1 MSRSSRSTSADCKLM
16 DRLVPDE
23 SHGRLVGLLGTTYEL
38 QPEFLETD
46 FLPTLFGLGAWD
58 DRSWSSR
65 IALEKKLSEL
75 EAATVLMDTHPYRAR
90 PRSLRIEVQPVCMSG
105 GASLH
110 SKVLVGVYEKA
121 IRVVLGSANLTEPG
135 YRRNREVIAV
145 LTATAERPVEVRLVR
160 EVIEQLRARLQR
172 WQTTSVSRVCELADE
187 HLAAWAA
194 PTVAGHEWFVWSGGG
209 ETPLWQQY
217 LSHWPDGEPA
227 GQITIVSPFWS
238 AEHTQGPLATFIG
251 ELRRRNSLATTAEL
265 RLLTSAEPKTADTFL
280 PKLPESFAS
289 FDSASLGVAA
299 TALAVDPGVTDEEID
314 PGLGFTGQ
322 RSLHAKVVLIEGPET
337 SLAYF
342 GSANFTRRGWGFMS
356 TPNLEAGLILRRTGT
371 DRTGLQGLI
380 PRTTGAPVS
389 LNGSAHGRIAAAEPS
404 PETSAWPRF
413 MQDVRLVPSSSD
425 SSRLELLVQVDTD
438 TEGEE
443 WCITHAGDEVPNEP
457 LLEKSPDRTIER
469 EVRVPLTP
477 RQLERILREQEVCV
491 RWAECETG
499 RNVPVNVALDARAEL
514 PLCPG
519 TTTPAE
525 LHLIAYYQ
533 GQVAWE
539 DLYPEPT
546 QAAEEDETRTTDKDE
561 LLGVDTSRIQSYL
574 IREFVEALTGIRD
587 DLDRAAQAPPQ
598 CMRLAL
604 LGQVSPVTLARHVLK
619 AVRDRQRTPTAA
631 GFQLVEILACLES
644 ARHTEVTE
652 KYRNNWDALI
662 SEAAGRVQDVLT
674 QLTRQYADDLPESFG
689 VYAETIRNHWRPQ
702 EIAE

>member
-1 MSRSSRSTSADCKLM
+1 MSSSSKSTSADCKLM

-38 QPEFLETD
+38 QPEFFETD

-75 EAATVLMDTHPYRAR
+75 EAATLLMDAHPYRAR
-90 PRSLRIEVQPVCMSG
+90 PRSLRIEVQPVCMPG

-110 SKVLVGVYEKA
+110 AKVLVGVYEKA
-121 IRVVLGSANLTEPG
+121 IRVILGSANLTEPG
-135 YRRNREVIAV
+135 YRRNREVVAV
-145 LTATAERPVEVRLVR
+145 LTASEDRPGEVRLVR
-160 EVIEQLRARLQR
+160 EVIEQFRDRLQP
-172 WQTTSVSRVCELADE
+172 WQSASVSRVYELADE
-187 HLAAWAA
+187 LLADWPIASALRQ
-194 PTVAGHEWFVWSGGG
+194 EWFVWSGGG
-209 ETPLWQQY
+209 ETPLWQQF

-238 AEHTQGPLATFIG
+238 AEHTLGPLAAFLS
-251 ELRRRNSLATTAEL
+251 ELRRRNSLADAAEL
-265 RLLTSAEPKTADTFL
+265 RLLTCAEPETADTFL

-299 TALAVDPGVTDEEID
+299 TALAVDPRVTSEEID
-314 PGLGFTGQ
+314 PGLGFLGQ
-322 RSLHAKVVLIEGPET
+322 RSLHAKVVLVEGPET

-356 TPNLEAGLILRRTGT
+356 APNLEAGLILRRTGA

-389 LNGSAHGRIAAAEPS
+389 LNGSAHGRIAAAEPN
-404 PETSAWPRF
+404 PEASAWPRF
-413 MQDVRLVPSSSD
+413 VQDVRLVPSSSD
-425 SSRLELLVQVDTD
+425 LSRLELVIQVDTD
-438 TEGEE
+438 TEIGG
-443 WCITHAGDEVPNEP
+443 WCITHTDDEAPDTP
-457 LLEKSPDRTIER
+457 LFEKTLDRPVER
-469 EVRVPLTP
+469 EVRISLTP
-477 RQLERILREQEVCV
+477 QQLERILREQEVCV
-491 RWAECETG
+491 RWSECETG

-519 TTTPAE
+519 AITPAE

-539 DLYPEPT
+539 DLYPEPA
-546 QAAEEDETRTTDKDE
+546 QPEEEDETKATDTDE
-561 LLGVDTSRIQSYL
+561 LFGVDTSRIQSYL
-574 IREFVEALTGIRD
+574 IREFVEALSGIRD
-587 DLDRAAQAPPQ
+587 DLARAALAPPQ

-619 AVRDRQRTPTAA
+619 AVQDGERTPTAA

-644 ARHTEVTE
+644 ARHTEVTD
-652 KYRNNWDALI
+652 KYQDNWAALVTDAT
-662 SEAAGRVQDVLT
+662 GRVQEVLT

-689 VYAETIRNHWRPQ
+689 VYVETIRNHWRLQ
-702 EIAE
+702 EIAK